1 MKKFKK
7 TAPQNQTMCNIEMQD
22 GLPTVSHVV
31 NDDRARSAFMRK
43 EILKLGSIIHRR
55 RLQNGWTRKHVSKLS
70 GEVVD
75 HNDVPLIDEPM
86 TPAKIEAIEEY
97 GFSCDIC
104 ELMVLLDLMGVTD
117 EEINRA
123 KET

>member
-7 TAPQNQTMCNIEMQD
+7 SPHQTQTTCTIKMDD
-22 GLPTVSHVV
+22 GMPTRSHIV

-70 GEVVD
+70 GEVLD